1 MSLKRSTLEAM
12 GLTAQQIDTIIADH
26 TETVTAIQK
35 ERDGFKAQAEE
46 LAGVKTQ
53 LATATTELEK
63 LKTAGA
69 DAAKVQ
75 ADFDAYKK
83 QVEAEKT
90 NGRKD
95 AAVRALF
102 KGKGVS
108 RDTLLELLMGKV
120 DLNKVELDDKGNVKD
135 ADTFVKGYQDT
146 YGDCFST
153 KGEEGTPK
161 TDPPAGGSTDYDAMS
176 DAEYYKA
183 TYEARKAA
191 AKT

>member
-53 LATATTELEK
+53 LATANSELEK
-63 LKTAGA
+63 LKTSGA

-90 NGRKD
+90 AEKKGG
-95 AAVRALF
+95 AVRALF
-102 KGKGVS
+102 KSSGVT
-108 RDTLLELLMGKV
+108 RDSLLELLMGKV
-120 DLNKVELDDKGNVKD
+120 DLDKVELDDGGKVKD
-135 ADTFVKGYQDT
+135 SEAFVKGYRDT

-153 KGEEGTPK
+153 KQEEGTPK
-161 TDPPAGGSTDYDAMS
+161 TDPPAGGSTDYDSMS

-183 TYEARKAA
+183 TYEAKKA